1 MMLCSATPSEMVS
14 GNKVTI
20 EGLTKGKPYEFRI
33 AAVNG
38 VGIGEYAQT
47 KEPCTPP
54 SSFSYLPLC
63 ILVKDRLEIR
73 MVWLSDGENI
83 EYMFIC
89 FMRHLSR

>member
-20 EGLTKGKPYEFRI
+20 EGLTKGKAYEFRI

-54 SSFSYLPLC
+54 SSFSYL
-63 ILVKDRLEIR
+63 RLSIKRSTQALFVEDISPQQNHA
-73 MVWLSDGENI
+73 MAATT
-83 EYMFIC
+83 
-89 FMRHLSR
+89 